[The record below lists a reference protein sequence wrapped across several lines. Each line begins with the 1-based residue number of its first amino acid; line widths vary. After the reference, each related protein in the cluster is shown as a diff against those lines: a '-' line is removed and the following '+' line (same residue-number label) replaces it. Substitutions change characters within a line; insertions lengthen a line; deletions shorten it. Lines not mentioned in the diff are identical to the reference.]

1 MLVNSSRFTYRKCDK
16 QFISEISSLG
26 KGFRMERVYP
36 DACDVGFTMVSDK
49 TGKQVVFVEEDEVRD
64 VDNDIL
70 YWLFV
75 PTENSIRQNPELV
88 GVTVLLFN
96 D

>member
-1 MLVNSSRFTYRKCDK
+1 
-16 QFISEISSLG
+16 
-26 KGFRMERVYP
+26 
-36 DACDVGFTMVSDK
+36 MVSDK

-75 PTENSIRQNPELV
+75 PTKNSIRQNPELM